1 MKNLNHKSISK
12 IYTKDIIDYI
22 ADLGWS
28 DRIDTKWRNELIK
41 DILEG
46 FPDIIEDDLEKVLN
60 IVLI

>member
-1 MKNLNHKSISK
+1 MGK

-28 DRIDTKWRNELIK
+28 DKIDTKWRDELIK

-46 FPDIIEDDLEKVLN
+46 FPDILEDELDDVLN

>member
-1 MKNLNHKSISK
+1 MSK

-28 DRIDTKWRNELIK
+28 DRIEAKWRDELIK

>member
-1 MKNLNHKSISK
+1 MSK
-12 IYTKDIIDYI
+12 VYTKDIIDYI

-28 DRIDTKWRNELIK
+28 DRIDTKWRDELIK